1 LKIRITIY
9 YLGGPLD
16 LHKTKSHMQ
25 YPPQKIKSGKG
36 VYTLTY
42 RLHRTNDKVIAV
54 YVYSASEAMAEMPY
68 NL

>member
-1 LKIRITIY
+1 
-9 YLGGPLD
+9 
-16 LHKTKSHMQ
+16 MQ

-54 YVYSASEAMAEMPY
+54 YVYSASQAMAEMPY
-68 NL
+68 KL